1 VVSDIS
7 HIQHAAFFSGEKSP
21 NGDTASEEFL
31 AKIPLFPKKNSPNF
45 TLLLWG
51 RVATLSSVC

>member
-7 HIQHAAFFSGEKSP
+7 QIQHAAFFSGEKSP
-21 NGDTASEEFL
+21 NGDTALREFL
-31 AKIPLFPKKNSPNF
+31 AKIPLFTKKNSPNF
-45 TLLLWG
+45 SLLLGG